1 MPPTTFFMKLNT
13 IISATFLS
21 ILFSCNDGQE
31 QKSKTK
37 VDTTSNSKVQK
48 ADTTVFRRVKYLKDD
63 GDSIIVD
70 PFEIEIELTD
80 KAKERITNS
89 GETIIISIFYYGY
102 PRDERKANSEKD
114 GTLYLTGDKKEIHY
128 GQIAR
133 FENVKISKKDYEQL
147 IDKDFELNLNV
158 YSGRKSSQDN
168 LLHCE
173 PLFDKVSNV
182 VNKKHLLKGKLIY
195 GE

>member
-1 MPPTTFFMKLNT
+1 MKLNT
-13 IISATFLS
+13 LITATFLS
-21 ILFSCNDGQE
+21 ILFSCNSGQE
-31 QKSKTK
+31 QKSQPKPETVTNIQVQK
-37 VDTTSNSKVQK
+37 VDTTSFEQK
-48 ADTTVFRRVKYLKDD
+48 KYLKDN
-63 GDSIIVD
+63 GDSIIVN

-80 KAKERITNS
+80 KAKERLTS
-89 GETIIISIFYYGY
+89 GNETIIVSIFYYGY
-102 PRDERKANSEKD
+102 PKDEKKANSEKD
-114 GTLYLTGDKKEIHY
+114 GTLYLIGDKKEITY

-133 FENVKISKKDYEQL
+133 FENLKIAKKDYEQL

-168 LLHCE
+168 LLDCE